1 MKSRF
6 VSEKCRNALRLYG
19 NDSAVRIVV
28 FQNIFCN
35 SLKRSAGTDSGNV
48 NVDFFA
54 ELEVPSLDY
63 DSIVKVIQD
72 AYPEYEQVEL
82 MSYTR
87 K

>member
-1 MKSRF
+1 MIIKNVKYSF
-6 VSEKCRNALRLYG
+6 VDRKYKLGPY
-19 NDSAVRIVV
+19 
-28 FQNIFCN
+28 
-35 SLKRSAGTDSGNV
+35 
-48 NVDFFA
+48 VDFFA

-72 AYPEYEQVEL
+72 AYPDYEQVEL

>member
-1 MKSRF
+1 MIIKNVKYSF
-6 VSEKCRNALRLYG
+6 VDRKYKLGPY
-19 NDSAVRIVV
+19 
-28 FQNIFCN
+28 
-35 SLKRSAGTDSGNV
+35 
-48 NVDFFA
+48 VDFFA

-72 AYPEYEQVEL
+72 ANPEYEQVEL

>member
-1 MKSRF
+1 MIIKNVKYSFVDMKY
-6 VSEKCRNALRLYG
+6 KLGPY
-19 NDSAVRIVV
+19 
-28 FQNIFCN
+28 
-35 SLKRSAGTDSGNV
+35 
-48 NVDFFA
+48 VDFFA

-72 AYPEYEQVEL
+72 ANPEYEQVEL

>member
-1 MKSRF
+1 MIIKNVKYSF
-6 VSEKCRNALRLYG
+6 VDRKYKLGPY
-19 NDSAVRIVV
+19 
-28 FQNIFCN
+28 
-35 SLKRSAGTDSGNV
+35 
-48 NVDFFA
+48 VDFFS

-63 DSIVKVIQD
+63 DNIVKVIQD

>member
-1 MKSRF
+1 MIIKNVKYSF
-6 VSEKCRNALRLYG
+6 VDRKYKLGPY
-19 NDSAVRIVV
+19 
-28 FQNIFCN
+28 
-35 SLKRSAGTDSGNV
+35 
-48 NVDFFA
+48 VDFFA

-63 DSIVKVIQD
+63 DNIVKVIQD

>member
-1 MKSRF
+1 MIIKNVKYSF
-6 VSEKCRNALRLYG
+6 VDRKYKLGPY
-19 NDSAVRIVV
+19 
-28 FQNIFCN
+28 
-35 SLKRSAGTDSGNV
+35 
-48 NVDFFA
+48 VDFFA

>member
-1 MKSRF
+1 MIIKDVKYSF
-6 VSEKCRNALRLYG
+6 VDRKYKLGPY
-19 NDSAVRIVV
+19 
-28 FQNIFCN
+28 
-35 SLKRSAGTDSGNV
+35 
-48 NVDFFA
+48 VDFFA

>member
-1 MKSRF
+1 MIIKNVKYSF
-6 VSEKCRNALRLYG
+6 VDRKYKLGPY
-19 NDSAVRIVV
+19 
-28 FQNIFCN
+28 
-35 SLKRSAGTDSGNV
+35 
-48 NVDFFA
+48 VDFFD